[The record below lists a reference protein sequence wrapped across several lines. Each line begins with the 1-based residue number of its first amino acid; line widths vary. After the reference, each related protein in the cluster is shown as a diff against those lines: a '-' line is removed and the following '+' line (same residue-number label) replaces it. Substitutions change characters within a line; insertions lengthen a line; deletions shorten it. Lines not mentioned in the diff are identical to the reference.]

1 MIKRCFLLLL
11 LLPFSLGLP
20 AQTAYEVKQSDCGRI
35 VISFSAPEGFD
46 VADTILKGRHFVS
59 VGMQEFGPS
68 SAIGQPTLPTLRKM
82 IEIPL
87 CDGIEVQ
94 LKNVTR
100 TFVDGEAIGVSY
112 PVVPLQPSVCK
123 TPGLGREVLAY
134 DAKVYGADAFCGLAP
149 VTTEAVGVARDCNL
163 AEVVFSPVQY
173 NPVTN
178 QFVIY
183 TSVEAVLTFR
193 NADAGAT
200 MEMKRLHR
208 SPLFGVN
215 IGTVNSLDDAL
226 ATKGAK
232 RAADRPVRYLIVS
245 DPMFRGYLDEF
256 IEWKRRV
263 GFVVDVAYTDESDV
277 GNTQESIKS
286 YVKSQYDNATDD
298 KPAPSFLLLVGDIE
312 QVPAKS
318 YTYGEDTHVSDLDY
332 ALWTA
337 GDNIPDC
344 LYGRFS
350 AQTVSQL
357 YTQLQKTLLY
367 EKYEFD
373 DDSFLDRAIL
383 VAGVDGGTEGD
394 LGYTHADPTMDYLAK
409 NYVNGDEKTVL
420 SGDDFYGYASV
431 MEYKNDPS
439 ISQGATGVTVMSNS
453 NDVDFRQ
460 QCNNGAGF
468 INYTAHGYEQ
478 GWAEPGLSN
487 SDVSHM
493 MNARK
498 SGLMIG
504 NCCLTGKFDEPVC
517 FGEALL
523 RRENHCGAVGYIGGS
538 NYTYWG
544 EDFYWAVGYRSSI
557 TATMSMN
564 YIASKTGVYD
574 HIFHTHGENYQSWA
588 TTLGS
593 IVQQGNMSVQNSNS
607 GLKDYYW
614 QIYHAFGDP
623 SLMPWLTRAKDMPL
637 TYTGMAFG
645 STEIQVSSAPYAYVA
660 LTTADNALLGV
671 AVADIGGNATIS
683 LSQPLTEGEYVFAAT
698 AQNYKPALLSV
709 SLSSPNVNGCDS
721 KYDINLSIYPNP
733 VANVLNVKAP
743 GLQRVAVADA
753 VGRIVLE
760 CVGDGPIDMSG
771 LPSGVYTVRVTANGV
786 VAVRKVIKN

>member
-1 MIKRCFLLLL
+1 MFITIALIVIVLATFLLIMVNMFSDYSARREQDMRLLVTHAHNVVAETEELL
-11 LLPFSLGLP
+11 LNQSQLPYSRTLVLVLH
-20 AQTAYEVKQSDCGRI
+20 YRI
-35 VISFSAPEGFD
+35 VRALKKRAIDPKSSATVRERIAEEERLISEIKSKQHESLAFKPPEND
-46 VADTILKGRHFVS
+46 SMAVNQLRAIKKLRAILKS
-59 VGMQEFGPS
+59 
-68 SAIGQPTLPTLRKM
+68 
-82 IEIPL
+82 EIKT
-87 CDGIEVQ
+87 GIP
-94 LKNVTR
+94 
-100 TFVDGEAIGVSY
+100 I
-112 PVVPLQPSVCK
+112 
-123 TPGLGREVLAY
+123 
-134 DAKVYGADAFCGLAP
+134 
-149 VTTEAVGVARDCNL
+149 
-163 AEVVFSPVQY
+163 
-173 NPVTN
+173 NPVEI
-178 QFVIY
+178 QKEDRRLY
-183 TSVEAVLTFR
+183 VLVMKV
-193 NADAGAT
+193 NISNLVQKV

-420 SGDDFYGYASV
+420 SGDDFYGYTSV

-637 TYTGMAFG
+637 SYTGMAFG

-743 GLQRVAVADA
+743 GLQRVVVADA
-753 VGRIVLE
+753 VGRIVLDR
-760 CVGDGPIDMSG
+760 VGDGSIDMSG
-771 LPSGVYTVRVTANGV
+771 FPSGVYTVRVTANGV